1 MVLHGRLVRESRT
14 LPVFIFFIYL
24 YIIFMQ
30 KLIKTLISNCPE
42 DTIQFA
48 KDLSKTIPY
57 GSTIFMIGDLG
68 SGKTTFTKGFAEGLG
83 FSNEV
88 QSPTYPILNEYSN
101 SDNFIYHFDLYRLK
115 SLSEFLEIGGIE
127 YLSSTNGICIIEWP
141 ELIDSF
147 DIENK
152 FKILFKVNGS
162 ESSRTIE
169 VYK

>member
-1 MVLHGRLVRESRT
+1 
-14 LPVFIFFIYL
+14 
-24 YIIFMQ
+24 MQ
-30 KLIKTLISNCPE
+30 KLIKTFISNCPE

-48 KDLSKTIPY
+48 NDLSKTIQF

-68 SGKTTFTKGFAEGLG
+68 SGKTTFTKGFAAGLG

-115 SLSEFLEIGGIE
+115 SVSEFLEIGGIE

-141 ELIDSF
+141 ELINSF

-162 ESSRTIE
+162 GSSRTIE

>member
-1 MVLHGRLVRESRT
+1 
-14 LPVFIFFIYL
+14 
-24 YIIFMQ
+24 MQ

-48 KDLSKTIPY
+48 KDLSKIIPY
-57 GSTIFMIGDLG
+57 GSTIFMVGDLG
-68 SGKTTFTKGFAEGLG
+68 SGKTTFTKGFTAGLG
-83 FSNEV
+83 FRNEV
-88 QSPTYPILNEYSN
+88 QSPTYPILNEYSY

-115 SLSEFLEIGGIE
+115 SVSEFLEIGGIE

-141 ELIDSF
+141 ELINSF

-152 FKILFKVNGS
+152 YKILFKVN
-162 ESSRTIE
+162 ENDSSRTIE

>member
-1 MVLHGRLVRESRT
+1 
-14 LPVFIFFIYL
+14 
-24 YIIFMQ
+24 MQ

-115 SLSEFLEIGGIE
+115 SVSEFLEIGGIE
-127 YLSSTNGICIIEWP
+127 YLSTANGICIIEWP

>member
-1 MVLHGRLVRESRT
+1 
-14 LPVFIFFIYL
+14 
-24 YIIFMQ
+24 MQ

-48 KDLSKTIPY
+48 KDLSKTISY

-68 SGKTTFTKGFAEGLG
+68 SGKTTFTKGFAAGLG

-115 SLSEFLEIGGIE
+115 SVSEFLEIGGIE

-141 ELIDSF
+141 ELINSF

>member
-1 MVLHGRLVRESRT
+1 
-14 LPVFIFFIYL
+14 
-24 YIIFMQ
+24 MQ

-48 KDLSKTIPY
+48 KDLSKIIPY

-68 SGKTTFTKGFAEGLG
+68 SGKTTFTKGFAAGLG

-115 SLSEFLEIGGIE
+115 SVSEFLEIGGIE
-127 YLSSTNGICIIEWP
+127 YLSSANGICIIEWP

-169 VYK
+169 VYE

>member
-1 MVLHGRLVRESRT
+1 
-14 LPVFIFFIYL
+14 
-24 YIIFMQ
+24 MQ

-48 KDLSKTIPY
+48 KDLSKTISY

-115 SLSEFLEIGGIE
+115 SVSEFLEIGGIE

>member
-1 MVLHGRLVRESRT
+1 
-14 LPVFIFFIYL
+14 
-24 YIIFMQ
+24 MQ

-57 GSTIFMIGDLG
+57 GSTIFMVGDLG

-115 SLSEFLEIGGIE
+115 SVSEFLEIGGIE
-127 YLSSTNGICIIEWP
+127 YLSSANGICIIEWP

>member
-1 MVLHGRLVRESRT
+1 
-14 LPVFIFFIYL
+14 
-24 YIIFMQ
+24 MQ

-115 SLSEFLEIGGIE
+115 SVSEFLEIGGIE

-141 ELIDSF
+141 ELINSF

-162 ESSRTIE
+162 EFGRTIE

>member
-1 MVLHGRLVRESRT
+1 
-14 LPVFIFFIYL
+14 
-24 YIIFMQ
+24 MQ

-48 KDLSKTIPY
+48 KDLSKNIPY
-57 GSTIFMIGDLG
+57 GSTIFMVGDLG

-88 QSPTYPILNEYSN
+88 QSPTYPILNEYSYSN
-101 SDNFIYHFDLYRLK
+101 NFIYHFDLYRLK
-115 SLSEFLEIGGIE
+115 SVSEFLEIGGIE

-141 ELIDSF
+141 EIINSF

>member
-1 MVLHGRLVRESRT
+1 
-14 LPVFIFFIYL
+14 
-24 YIIFMQ
+24 MQ
-30 KLIKTLISNCPE
+30 KLIKRLISNCPE

-115 SLSEFLEIGGIE
+115 SVSEFLEIGGIE

-141 ELIDSF
+141 ELINSF

-152 FKILFKVNGS
+152 FKILFKANGS

>member
-1 MVLHGRLVRESRT
+1 
-14 LPVFIFFIYL
+14 
-24 YIIFMQ
+24 MQ

-115 SLSEFLEIGGIE
+115 SVSEFLEIGGIE
-127 YLSSTNGICIIEWP
+127 YLSSANGICIIEWP

>member
-1 MVLHGRLVRESRT
+1 
-14 LPVFIFFIYL
+14 
-24 YIIFMQ
+24 MQ

-68 SGKTTFTKGFAEGLG
+68 SGKTTFTKGFAAGLG

-115 SLSEFLEIGGIE
+115 SVSEFLEIGGIE
-127 YLSSTNGICIIEWP
+127 YLSSANGICIIEWP

-152 FKILFKVNGS
+152 FKIHFKVNS
-162 ESSRTIE
+162 SQSSRTIE
-169 VYK
+169 VYR

>member
-1 MVLHGRLVRESRT
+1 
-14 LPVFIFFIYL
+14 
-24 YIIFMQ
+24 MQ

-48 KDLSKTIPY
+48 KDLSETIPY

-68 SGKTTFTKGFAEGLG
+68 SGKTTFTKGFAAGLG

-115 SLSEFLEIGGIE
+115 SVSEFLEIGGIE
-127 YLSSTNGICIIEWP
+127 YLSSANGICIIEWP

>member
-1 MVLHGRLVRESRT
+1 
-14 LPVFIFFIYL
+14 
-24 YIIFMQ
+24 MQ

-68 SGKTTFTKGFAEGLG
+68 SGKTTFTKGFAVGLG

-115 SLSEFLEIGGIE
+115 SESEFLEIGGIE
-127 YLSSTNGICIIEWP
+127 YLASTNGICIIEWP

-147 DIENK
+147 DVENK